1 MKLNE
6 SLFPIAMAE
15 ELPLNECQEK
25 FNTIT
30 GNKLQIK
37 KSQICVHSPKTKS
50 DTCQGKIRI
59 SFVIDS
65 YNYLSIAD

>member
-15 ELPLNECQEK
+15 ELPLNGCQEK
-25 FNTIT
+25 FNTIP
-30 GNKLQIK
+30 GNKIQIK